1 MKTITPPATE
11 PITEIEFATH
21 ERIGDAPTT
30 IAAKVYIRAA
40 RQAIETYLRR
50 RLITQTVEFSL
61 AGFGPHIH
69 LPVDPVQSVTSIS
82 YTDDPGATQ
91 TLPAANYQL
100 VQTCRPNLIAPAYN
114 VTWPVPRSDWQ
125 SVTVRLKVGFGDAGS
140 DVPEDILQGL
150 RMLAGH
156 FLENRE
162 GVSMATAAE
171 MPWGVKSM
179 LRPYR
184 LWL

>member
-91 TLPAANYQL
+91 TLPAANYQ
-100 VQTCRPNLIAPAYN
+100 TGANLPSEPDR
-114 VTWPVPRSDWQ
+114 T
-125 SVTVRLKVGFGDAGS
+125 G
-140 DVPEDILQGL
+140 LQCD
-150 RMLAGH
+150 LAG
-156 FLENRE
+156 FR
-162 GVSMATAAE
+162 GRIGSQ
-171 MPWGVKSM
+171 
-179 LRPYR
+179 
-184 LWL
+184 